1 MVINRIERL
10 KGKENREVGD
20 DERQVVSLPISLA
33 VVIGVSA
40 KRQAL
45 SKTIRND
52 HQRRIV
58 RMLLVRNGKKEQAAP
73 ENSVLFQRMICR
85 IFQQSGAQISVD
97 ILLRRPLGAVGH
109 K

>member
-1 MVINRIERL
+1 
-10 KGKENREVGD
+10 
-20 DERQVVSLPISLA
+20 
-33 VVIGVSA
+33 
-40 KRQAL
+40 
-45 SKTIRND
+45 
-52 HQRRIV
+52 
-58 RMLLVRNGKKEQAAP
+58 MLLVRNGKKEQAAP